1 MMEKPKNQPI
11 EIITKINEEMGKT
24 NNGSREVMDTPEKN
38 AKSENKKNKKNTK
51 NSGKINT
58 DIAKELGETITP
70 QKISISLQT
79 DDPMKTHQ
87 LETDTV
93 QNGQGKFVSLNDQ
106 DKQEI
111 SNQAVKPV
119 PKNMENTNV
128 NNYKDYVIPR
138 IWLRLCSKTRQHTS
152 LSRLVIPVLSSSN
165 AKKALLKESRELET
179 HGLEVSVSGSENA
192 TIKDIISMETSDSNQ
207 EKEKI
212 SNALNFTPS
221 ELTDIEKQKHLHAFD
236 EANQKKNREHRKAI
250 REIRASGFSDEVEL
264 SSGTLVMNSPS
275 SDTAFGIKSQVP
287 NFETSQKQPLKSW
300 NETLVLEFILLG
312 LSDDP
317 HIQELL
323 FVLFLVIYAVTV
335 LGNVGIPL
343 LMMVD
348 SQLHTPMYF
357 FLSNLSCVDLC
368 YSTTVTPKAMANFL
382 SDDKSIS
389 FSGCAVQLFSFYL
402 FASSECFL
410 LVVMAYDRYVA
421 ICNPLLYRVIM
432 NREACVLLLSVA
444 YSGSLLLAV
453 SYTACTFSLPFCRS
467 NQINHFF
474 CEMLPLW
481 ELSCTDTSTNQVFL
495 LVAVTALGAPSCGI
509 ILTSYGN
516 IIRTILRI
524 RSAEGRRKAFS
535 TCASHTT
542 AVSIFFGTISFM
554 HLRQSSSF
562 SLTQDKVV
570 SVFYTVVIPMLNPLI
585 YCLRNKE
592 VKGAFWKLKSYI

>member
-1 MMEKPKNQPI
+1 
-11 EIITKINEEMGKT
+11 
-24 NNGSREVMDTPEKN
+24 
-38 AKSENKKNKKNTK
+38 
-51 NSGKINT
+51 
-58 DIAKELGETITP
+58 
-70 QKISISLQT
+70 
-79 DDPMKTHQ
+79 
-87 LETDTV
+87 
-93 QNGQGKFVSLNDQ
+93 
-106 DKQEI
+106 
-111 SNQAVKPV
+111 
-119 PKNMENTNV
+119 
-128 NNYKDYVIPR
+128 
-138 IWLRLCSKTRQHTS
+138 
-152 LSRLVIPVLSSSN
+152 
-165 AKKALLKESRELET
+165 
-179 HGLEVSVSGSENA
+179 
-192 TIKDIISMETSDSNQ
+192 
-207 EKEKI
+207 
-212 SNALNFTPS
+212 
-221 ELTDIEKQKHLHAFD
+221 
-236 EANQKKNREHRKAI
+236 
-250 REIRASGFSDEVEL
+250 
-264 SSGTLVMNSPS
+264 MNSPS
-275 SDTAFGIKSQVP
+275 SDTDFGIKHQVP
-287 NFETSQKQPLKSW
+287 NIETSQKQPLKSW

-312 LSDDP
+312 LSDDA

-323 FVLFLVIYAVTV
+323 FGLFLVIYAVTV

-343 LMMVD
+343 LIMVD

-357 FLSNLSCVDLC
+357 LLSNLSCIDLC

-382 SDDKSIS
+382 SNNKAIS

-432 NREACVLLLSVA
+432 NREACVLLVSVA

-481 ELSCTDTSTNQVFL
+481 ELSGTDTSTNQVFL
-495 LVAVTALGAPSCGI
+495 LVTITSLGAPSCVI

-524 RSAEGRRKAFS
+524 RSAAGRRKTFS
-535 TCASHTT
+535 TCASHITV
-542 AVSIFFGTISFM
+542 VSIFFGTIFFM
-554 HLRQSSSF
+554 YLKPSSSF